1 MANLKISQLTAT
13 TQNTIGSWVVINNS
27 GETTSNKSQLEY
39 VLGLTKGSGIS
50 SMKSADF
57 LTDIPSVASSNYSI
71 VLGNAA
77 SGTTAPSQV
86 VIGNGAYSVSE
97 GTVVIGKNA
106 HDQGT
111 GRDHGIAIG
120 TDAEIYQPRAISIG
134 KNSGAVTDAISIGT
148 DGRAIAN
155 TSIAIGASTVV
166 AGDFGVGIG
175 YDIFQD
181 RTNATVIG
189 TSSYVSGADST
200 VVGAQSKLGQTG
212 GDSERST
219 IVGVSNDIQGPNDN
233 MVAIGYDNTLT
244 GQGSVSIGSNF
255 TIAAPFGIGIGGS
268 GDSALGSA
276 SDYSVIIG
284 GSGNTY
290 ASEIGV
296 GNISIGSF
304 NNSSPYP
311 STRNVLIGGSGNT
324 INSVGGVCRN
334 NVALG
339 LLGRSIAS
347 SLTDTTLVE
356 NFINFGTYL
365 SAYETITA
373 TTVTLDVSIQ
383 DHFNIVATNSAST
396 YNIVVNPIYDGNIG
410 REITL
415 YIEYVSGAT
424 INFNAFG
431 SGTWKWDQ
439 NFAGNPPT
447 FSATTGNTS
456 RTILKFASW
465 DNDDWYEV
473 SRSVNME

>member
-13 TQNTIGSWVVINNS
+13 TTNDIGSWVVINNS

-39 VLGLTKGSGIS
+39 VLGLTKGSGDS
-50 SMKSADF
+50 SIKSNDF
-57 LTDIPSVASSNYSI
+57 LTTLPSESSSNYSI
-71 VLGNAA
+71 ALGNGA
-77 SGTTAPSQV
+77 SASTAPSIV
-86 VIGNGAYSVSE
+86 AIGNGAYSVSE
-97 GTVVIGKNA
+97 NCVVIGKNA

-111 GRDHGIAIG
+111 GRDDGIAIG
-120 TDAEIYQPRAISIG
+120 TDAEIYQARAISIG
-134 KNSGAVTDAISIGT
+134 KNAAAVTDSISLGT
-148 DGRAIAN
+148 DSRAIA
-155 TSIAIGASTVV
+155 TSSIAIGQSTIV
-166 AGDFGVGIG
+166 AGSLGTGIG

-181 RTNATVIG
+181 RDNATVVG
-189 TSSYVSGADST
+189 AQSYVSGADST
-200 VVGAQSKLGQTG
+200 VVGAQSVLGQSG

-233 MVAIGYDNTLT
+233 MVAIGYNNTLS
-244 GQGSVSIGSNF
+244 GEASVSIGSNY
-255 TIAAPFGIGIGGS
+255 TIAAPYGIAIGGN
-268 GDSALGSA
+268 GGSALGSA

-290 ASEIGV
+290 GSQIGV

-324 INSVGGVCRN
+324 INAAAGVCRN

-356 NFINFGTYL
+356 NFINFGTYT

-373 TTVTLDVSIQ
+373 TTINLDITIQ
-383 DHFNIVATNSAST
+383 DHFNIVATDSGST
-396 YNIVVNPIYDGNIG
+396 YNIAVNPTYDGNIG
-410 REITL
+410 RELSL

-424 INFNAFG
+424 INFNSFG
-431 SGTWKWDQ
+431 SGTWRWDR
-439 NFAGNPPT
+439 NFAGTPPT
-447 FSATTGNTS
+447 FSASTGNTS

-465 DNDDWYEV
+465 DSDDWFEV